1 MSKFFDSLKNALTPR
16 GTNSSENAYIGDLID
31 QRRRA
36 LLSSSSKLLAAS
48 SVAGMAA
55 GCATG
60 GAKGSPEAGRGG
72 TSTIGFKAISASDF
86 DGVRVPEG
94 YTASVLIAWGDPIGD
109 LKGMPAFKFDA
120 SNDAADQALQSGTHH
135 DGMKYFP
142 LAGSDSKRGLLVMNH
157 EYPDHVMQS
166 PDGIANWNLA
176 KVRKSQHSLGASV
189 LEVEMGA
196 KEWKVVRPSK
206 YARRVHGNTPMRVG
220 GPAAG
225 TDAMKTLES
234 PSGRESFGTFAN
246 CANGWTPWGTYLTCE
261 ENFHFFMKG
270 LAKPTPDQKRYGVSE
285 ATHYFQWG
293 DADPR
298 FDISKN
304 PNEANH
310 FGWVVEID
318 PFDPSSLPV
327 KRTAMGRKKQEGAAP
342 ATCKD
347 GRVAFYMGD
356 DEAFEYIYKFVTARA
371 WNATDRAANRD
382 LLDNGTLYAAKFAG
396 DGAGEWLELTFGKNG
411 LTPTNGFASQADV
424 LIRARQAADKV
435 GATKMD
441 RPEWTAVDEQTG
453 KVYCTLTNNSTRGTK
468 DKPGVDAA
476 NPRGPNRFGS
486 TITWQEQG
494 NDHAATKFQWEFL
507 ALAGDPNH
515 ADPAQRGTIKGD
527 LYASPDG
534 LLVDSR
540 GILWVQ
546 TDMSP
551 TSLNKTDHVIFG
563 NNQMLAV
570 DPVTRETKRFLT
582 SPRMA
587 EVTGACMTPDGC
599 TMFVNIQHPGESRAS
614 LDPKNPRELSNWPDQ
629 RADGRP
635 RSATVII
642 RKNDG
647 GVIGT

>member
-1 MSKFFDSLKNALTPR
+1 MSKFFDRLKNAVVHQSDNPSS
-16 GTNSSENAYIGDLID
+16 NSYIGDLID
-31 QRRRA
+31 QQRRG
-36 LLSSSSKLLAAS
+36 LLANASKLLAAS
-48 SVAGMAA
+48 SVVGGVA
-55 GCATG
+55 GCASING
-60 GAKGSPEAGRGG
+60 Q
-72 TSTIGFKAISASDF
+72 STRASISFKPVSASELDT
-86 DGVRVPEG
+86 VRVPDG
-94 YTASVLIAWGDPIGD
+94 YTANVLIAWGDPIGD
-109 LKGMPAFKFDA
+109 PKGMPAFKFDA

-135 DGMKYFP
+135 DGMKFFP
-142 LAGSDSKRGLLVMNH
+142 LPSVSAAAQRGLLVMNH

-166 PDGIANWNLA
+166 PDGTANWDLS

-189 LEVEMGA
+189 LEVEMGG
-196 KEWKVVRPSK
+196 KSWQVVRPSQ
-206 YARRVHGNTPMRVG
+206 YARRIHGNTPMRVG

-225 TDAMKTLES
+225 AAAMKTVES
-234 PSGRESFGTFAN
+234 PSGRESYGTFAN

-261 ENFHFFMKG
+261 ENFHSFMKG
-270 LAKPTPDQKRYGVSE
+270 LAKPTADQRRYGITD
-285 ATHYFQWG
+285 ANHYFKWG

-342 ATCKD
+342 AICKD

-356 DEAFEYIYKFVTARA
+356 DEMFEYIYKFVTSKP
-371 WNATDRAANRD
+371 WNQTDRVANKD
-382 LLDNGTLYAAKFAG
+382 LLDSGTLYAAKFSG
-396 DGAGEWLELTFGKNG
+396 DGVGDWLELSFGKSG
-411 LTPTNGFASQADV
+411 LTPANGFASQADI

-441 RPEWTAVDEQTG
+441 RPEWTAVDERTG
-453 KVYCTLTNNSTRGTK
+453 KVYCTLTNNSLRGTT
-468 DKPGVDAA
+468 DKPGTDAA

-486 TITWQEQG
+486 TITWQELG
-494 NDHAATKFQWEFL
+494 NDHAATKFTWEFL

-515 ADPAQRGTIKGD
+515 VEAAQRGTIKGD

-540 GILWVQ
+540 GVLWVQ

-551 TSLNKTDHVIFG
+551 TALNKTDHVIYG

-614 LDPKNPRELSNWPDQ
+614 LDPQNPRELSNWPDQ

-647 GVIGT
+647 GQIGT

>member
-1 MSKFFDSLKNALTPR
+1 MSKFFHHLKNALSPF
-16 GTNSSENAYIGDLID
+16 GTNPTDNSYIGDVID
-31 QRRRA
+31 QQRRD
-36 LLSSSSKLLAAS
+36 LLASSSKLIAAG
-48 SVAGMAA
+48 SVASVAA
-55 GCATG
+55 GCATVG
-60 GAKGSPEAGRGG
+60 GLGAGPL
-72 TSTIGFKAISASDF
+72 IGFKPISTSDA
-86 DGVRVPEG
+86 DAVRVPEG
-94 YTASVLIAWGDPIGD
+94 YTATVLIAWGDPVGD
-109 LKGMPAFKFDA
+109 PKGMPAFKFDA
-120 SNDAADQALQSGTHH
+120 TNDAADQALQSGTHH
-135 DGMKYFP
+135 DGMQYFP
-142 LAGSDSKRGLLVMNH
+142 MAGTDSKRGLLVMNH
-157 EYPDHVMQS
+157 EYPDHIMQS
-166 PDGIANWNLA
+166 PDGTANWDLG

-189 LEVEMGA
+189 LEVDMSG
-196 KEWKVVRPSK
+196 KSWQVVRPSK
-206 YARRVHGNTPMRVG
+206 YARRIHGNTPMRVG
-220 GPAAG
+220 GPASG
-225 TDAMKTLES
+225 VDAMKTVES
-234 PSGRESFGTFAN
+234 PSGRESYGTFAN

-261 ENFHFFMKG
+261 ENFHSFMKG
-270 LAKPTPDQKRYGVSE
+270 LAKPTADQRRYGITE
-285 ATHYFQWG
+285 ANHYFKWG
-293 DADPR
+293 DADDR
-298 FDISKN
+298 FDIAKN

-327 KRTAMGRKKQEGAAP
+327 KRTAMGRKKQEGSAP
-342 ATCKD
+342 AVCKD

-356 DEAFEYIYKFVTARA
+356 DEMFEYIYKFVTTKA
-371 WNATDRAANRD
+371 WNANDRAANRD
-382 LLDNGTLYAAKFAG
+382 LLDTGTLYAAKFSG
-396 DGAGEWLELTFGKNG
+396 DGAGNGVGEWLELTFGKSG
-411 LTPTNGFASQADV
+411 LTPANGFSSQADV
-424 LIRARQAADKV
+424 LIRARQAADKA

-441 RPEWTAVDEQTG
+441 RPEWTAVDSPTG
-453 KVYCTLTNNSTRGTK
+453 KVYCSLTNNSSRGLK

-486 TITWQEQG
+486 TITWQEDG
-494 NDHAATKFQWEFL
+494 NDHAATKFKWEFL
-507 ALAGDPNH
+507 ALAGDPKH
-515 ADPAQRGTIKGD
+515 ADVAQRGTIKGD

-540 GILWVQ
+540 GVLWVQ

-551 TSLNKTDHVIFG
+551 TSLNKTDHVIYG

-635 RSATVII
+635 RSATVVV

-647 GVIGT
+647 GMIGT